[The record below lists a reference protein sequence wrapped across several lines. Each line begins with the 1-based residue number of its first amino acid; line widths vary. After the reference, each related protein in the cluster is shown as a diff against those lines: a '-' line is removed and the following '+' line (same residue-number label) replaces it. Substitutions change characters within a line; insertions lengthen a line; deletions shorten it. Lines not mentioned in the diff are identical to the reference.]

1 MRCVQRILKQVISP
15 KDHSIMN
22 GRFKTTNGI
31 FNFRVTDPIGTEKNE
46 NELGIFA
53 NAGIATPKGR
63 AIWNGYSND
72 RAPTLPNPGA
82 EGSVSTPATIQKYD
96 RNNLPPTYEYKD
108 ILITPWTFKADSKFL
123 TYIISFELTSGA
135 IWPDEYALLPKY
147 EIKVRYFSNRE
158 IIETIVIPS

>member
-1 MRCVQRILKQVISP
+1 MPVVSSNYYPSVTELIP
-15 KDHSIMN
+15 K
-22 GRFKTTNGI
+22 GLL
-31 FNFRVTDPIGTEKNE
+31 PEKNE

-72 RAPTLPNPGA
+72 RASTLPNPGA
-82 EGSVSTPATIQKYD
+82 KGSVSTPATIQKYD
-96 RNNLPPTYEYKD
+96 RNNLPPSYRYED
-108 ILITPWTFKADSKFL
+108 ILITPWTFNKTGYGFL
-123 TYIISFELTSGA
+123 TYIISFEMANESE
-135 IWPDEYALLPKY
+135 WPKDYALLQKY